1 MLELFIRD
9 NPDLAA
15 GVVLLGRYY
24 SAATCSV
31 LHSRSYLPDL
41 LGDQSNEFPVPV
53 LTAVGGLDGLTL
65 SYVYRE
71 WLESSVAE
79 ASQPGRYPVIVV
91 EGVNHGQVP
100 QQIFRQNLP

>member
-15 GVVLLGRYY
+15 GVVLLG
-24 SAATCSV
+24 
-31 LHSRSYLPDL
+31 SYLPDL

-79 ASQPGRYPVIVV
+79 AGQPGRYPVIVV
-91 EGVNHGQVP
+91 EGVNHGQVAKT
-100 QQIFRQNLP
+100 NLQAKSPGL